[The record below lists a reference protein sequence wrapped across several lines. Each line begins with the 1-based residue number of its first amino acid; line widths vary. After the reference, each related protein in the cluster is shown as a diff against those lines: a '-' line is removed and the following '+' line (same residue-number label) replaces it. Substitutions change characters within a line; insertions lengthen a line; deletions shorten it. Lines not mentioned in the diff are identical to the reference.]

1 MHPDL
6 RLVGKIISN
15 INHTIQN
22 TAILQSA
29 ADLVIFHVILEYTQN
44 LATFN
49 FREIHV
55 YLIIVYIL
63 LFFMLCC
70 VDSMDK
76 CCVATFHAISPML

>member
-29 ADLVIFHVILEYTQN
+29 ADLVIFHVILEYTQD
-44 LATFN
+44 LATFH
-49 FREIHV
+49 FREL

-63 LFFMLCC
+63 LFFMLCFI
-70 VDSMDK
+70 DSMDK
-76 CCVATFHAISPML
+76 CCVATFHAISLML